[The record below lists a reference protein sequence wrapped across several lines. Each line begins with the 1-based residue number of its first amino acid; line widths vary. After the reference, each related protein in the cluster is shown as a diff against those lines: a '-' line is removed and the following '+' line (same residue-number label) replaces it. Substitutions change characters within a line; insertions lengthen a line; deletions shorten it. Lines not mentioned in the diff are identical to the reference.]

1 MKKPLFILTLAAAV
15 SPVLDAKVYSCGP
28 GCYSDKSKGSKGY
41 ANLGKQIGTYTAAKP
56 KPALDNVAENQT
68 APVVPVQ
75 HAHGSRNRIAR
86 PVPVTV
92 KRQAAPRP
100 LPAVAV
106 ARPKANPAKSGGR
119 RTILEQELAN
129 ERSALA
135 AAQKALAD
143 GRVVLSGK
151 TDAGHQS
158 RVRQLESAVLD
169 RQQNI
174 QALQRELSRM

>member
-15 SPVLDAKVYSCGP
+15 SPVLDAKVYSCVY

-106 ARPKANPAKSGGR
+106 ARPKANPAKSGGTAAPFWSR
-119 RTILEQELAN
+119 SLPTSAAPWLPHKRHWQTGAWCCRAKPMPDTKAVCASSKARYSTASKTFKPCSAN
-129 ERSALA
+129 
-135 AAQKALAD
+135 
-143 GRVVLSGK
+143 
-151 TDAGHQS
+151 
-158 RVRQLESAVLD
+158 
-169 RQQNI
+169 
-174 QALQRELSRM
+174 